1 MLQGD
6 VHFTYRYVQIKK
18 VICTV
23 IILYIIYNY
32 SIFVQING
40 NFIKLY
46 KRRVFFVFR
55 SQRGPSAV
63 VARNYSEK

>member
-23 IILYIIYNY
+23 IILYIIYIY

-55 SQRGPSAV
+55 SQRGSNAV
-63 VARNYSEK
+63 VVMNYSEK